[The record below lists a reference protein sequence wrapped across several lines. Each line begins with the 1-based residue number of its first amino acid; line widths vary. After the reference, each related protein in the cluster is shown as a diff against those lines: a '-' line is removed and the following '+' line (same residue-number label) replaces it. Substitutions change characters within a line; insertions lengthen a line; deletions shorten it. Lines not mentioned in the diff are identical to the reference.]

1 MSKIT
6 VELLAEQ
13 VDDIIV
19 NELVYTRS
27 SLLEDYNSGTR
38 GVFSFD
44 PAEDREAIAKVIKAL
59 ETVIDWY
66 TPHGTYAFDELETF
80 DA

>member
-1 MSKIT
+1 MNKIT
-6 VELLAEQ
+6 IELVPEQ

-19 NELVYTRS
+19 NELVDTRA
-27 SLLEDYNSGTR
+27 SLVEDYISGTR

-44 PAEDREAIAKVIKAL
+44 PAEDRAKISVVIKAL
-59 ETVIDWY
+59 ETIIDWY
-66 TPHGTYAFDELETF
+66 TPHGTYTFDELETF

>member
-19 NELVYTRS
+19 NELVYTRN
-27 SLLEDYNSGTR
+27 SLLEDYNKGTV

-44 PAEDREAIAKVIKAL
+44 PAEDRAEIAKVIKAL

-66 TPHGTYAFDELETF
+66 TPHGTYTFDELEQF

>member
-1 MSKIT
+1 MGKIT
-6 VELLAEQ
+6 VELNADA

-19 NELVYTRS
+19 NELVDTRA
-27 SLLEDYNSGTR
+27 SLVEDYISGTR
-38 GVFSFD
+38 AVFSFD
-44 PAEDREAIAKVIKAL
+44 PQEDRVAIAKVIKAL

-66 TPHGTYAFDELETF
+66 TPHGTYTFDELETF